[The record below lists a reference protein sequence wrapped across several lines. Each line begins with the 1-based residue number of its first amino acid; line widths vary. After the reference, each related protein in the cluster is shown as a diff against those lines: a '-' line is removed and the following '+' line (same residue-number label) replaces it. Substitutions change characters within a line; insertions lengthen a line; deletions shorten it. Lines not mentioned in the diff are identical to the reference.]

1 MKYIE
6 NANLKQYNT
15 YKINTMA
22 RFMYEPEN
30 VEELKDLLKNLN
42 NKNIKY

>member
-1 MKYIE
+1 MKCVE
-6 NANLKQYNT
+6 KANLKQYNT

-30 VEELKDLLKNLN
+30 VEELKDLLKSLRD
-42 NKNIKY
+42 KNIK